1 MTDANGRH
9 SPHDIDPLFLR
20 RWSPRAFTG
29 EAMSDEDLKT
39 ILEAAHWA
47 PSASNY
53 QPWRFIYGH
62 RGTEAFARLLG
73 LLDEGNQAWA
83 KDVSVLVF
91 VVSDMLRRRPDGV
104 ARPSRSHSFDAGAAW
119 AMMAL
124 QSTISGYLAHG
135 MGGVDFERAQKEL
148 DVPADYKI
156 EAAIGI
162 GKLAD
167 LSTLPEHLR
176 EREVPNTR
184 KPLAS
189 LAFEGRFREV

>member
-1 MTDANGRH
+1 MTQANGRQSH
-9 SPHDIDPLFLR
+9 YDIHPIFLE

-29 EAMSDEDLKT
+29 EAMSDAALMT

-47 PSASNY
+47 PSAGNG

-62 RGTEAFARLLG
+62 RDTEAFARLLG

-83 KDVSVLVF
+83 RNVSALVF
-91 VVSDMLRRRPDGV
+91 ILSETIRHRPDGTT
-104 ARPSRSHSFDAGAAW
+104 RPIRSHSFDAGAAW
-119 AMMAL
+119 GSLAL
-124 QSTISGYLAHG
+124 QAALSGYLAHG
-135 MGGVDFERAQKEL
+135 MGGVDFERAQLEL
-148 DVPADYKI
+148 EVPADHKI

-167 LSTLPEHLR
+167 LCNLPEHLR
-176 EREVPNTR
+176 EREVPSTR

-189 LAFEGRFREV
+189 LVFEGKFRKS